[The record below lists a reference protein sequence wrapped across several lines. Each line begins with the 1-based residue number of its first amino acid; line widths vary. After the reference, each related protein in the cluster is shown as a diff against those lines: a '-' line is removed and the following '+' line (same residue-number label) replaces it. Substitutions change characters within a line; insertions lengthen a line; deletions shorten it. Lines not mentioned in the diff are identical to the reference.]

1 MTSTE
6 TLISIIVAA
15 HDEAAVIGSC
25 LAAIEAQRDAPPYEI
40 IVAANGCRD
49 ATAEVARGHRGV
61 TVLELPQ
68 PGKTGALNAADRAA
82 RGFRR
87 VYLDADILLP
97 PDYLAQLD
105 RVLPPHGPPRA
116 AVPHRRLQLTDRP
129 WPIRAYFAINQRL
142 PVYHRGLFGRGVIA
156 LSGRG
161 RTRFERF
168 PDVIADDLYLDSIFD
183 DSEKLRLDAVVEVA
197 TPLRTGQL
205 IRRLSR
211 VRRGNSD
218 LRQSGRDDQLELSVR
233 AADRWAWLREVVL
246 PEPRL
251 APAGAVYAA
260 VTVIAA
266 VLARR
271 AAHGTAWDSGSSRP

>member
-1 MTSTE
+1 MTTE
-6 TLISIIVAA
+6 NLISIIVAA

-25 LAAIEAQRDAPPYEI
+25 LIAIGAQRDAPPYEI
-40 IVAANGCRD
+40 IVAANGCSD
-49 ATAEVARGHRGV
+49 ATVEVARGHRGV
-61 TVLELPQ
+61 TVLDLPQ
-68 PGKTGALNAADRAA
+68 PGKTAALNAADRAA
-82 RGFRR
+82 HGFRR

-105 RVLPPHGPPRA
+105 RALPPQGPPRA
-116 AVPHRRLQLTDRP
+116 AVPHRHLQLTGRP
-129 WPIRAYFAINQRL
+129 WPIRSYFAINQRL
-142 PVYHRGLFGRGVIA
+142 PAYHSGLFGRGVIA

-168 PDVIADDLYLDSIFD
+168 PDVIADDLFLDSIFD
-183 DSEKLRLDAVVEVA
+183 DSEKLRLDTTVEVA
-197 TPLRTGQL
+197 TPQRTGQL
-205 IRRLSR
+205 INRLSR
-211 VRRGNSD
+211 VRRGNTD
-218 LRQSGRDDQLELSVR
+218 LRRAGSDDQLPVSVR
-233 AADRWAWLREVVL
+233 PADRWAWLRDVVL

-271 AAHGTAWDSGSSRP
+271 AAAGTAWNSGDR